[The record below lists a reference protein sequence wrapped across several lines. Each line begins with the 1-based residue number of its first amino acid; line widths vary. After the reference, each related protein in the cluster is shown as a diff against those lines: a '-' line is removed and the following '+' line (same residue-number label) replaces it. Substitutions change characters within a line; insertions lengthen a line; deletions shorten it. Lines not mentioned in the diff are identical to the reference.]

1 MSAPPAGAGPGSAG
15 TTGSPGAEGIH
26 DLVLAP
32 GDVDLPAAARLF
44 TEMLS
49 ADGAV
54 VFLVDSERRQLEVG
68 AAYPVPET
76 EEPALRIPVGYGVTG
91 LVALNGRPV
100 AIVDDSP
107 RNPAH
112 RRLLGLGPED
122 TISRLVVPAHAM
134 GTAVVAVVAVHRRS
148 SEGFTSQDREGI
160 QRCADLLGLRLY
172 AQGLLGAAEE
182 HRSER
187 DQLIAQAISAQ
198 EAERR
203 RIAGD
208 LHDGV
213 TQALASLAFHLSA
226 ADTALSAL
234 ERSTPAVA
242 GPKTQIEAARRLAGL
257 AYDETRAA
265 ISGLH
270 SLMLDDLG
278 LVAALESLTQ
288 NVPQIEV
295 EFRGD
300 TAEEI
305 GEVPDHMAAVLYRIA
320 QEAVNN
326 AVKHAEATRAVLSIR
341 RVGDSLLLSV
351 TDDGVGFDAQ
361 TVREQTGTAEFGEH
375 YGLATI
381 AERCALIGATLRIDS
396 VEERGTAVMVEL
408 PLAGLR

>member
-1 MSAPPAGAGPGSAG
+1 MTATDAV
-15 TTGSPGAEGIH
+15 H
-26 DLVLAP
+26 DLVLTP
-32 GDVDLPAAARLF
+32 GEVDLAEAARLF
-44 TEMLS
+44 AEMVD
-49 ADGAV
+49 ADGVV
-54 VFLVDSERRQLEVG
+54 VFLVDPDQRQLEVG
-68 AAYPVPET
+68 AAYPVPAA
-76 EEPALRIPVGYGVTG
+76 EERELRITIGYGVTG

-100 AIVDDSP
+100 MLVDDFP

-112 RRLLGLGPED
+112 RRLLGLAPDE
-122 TISRLVVPAHAM
+122 TVTRLVVPARAL
-134 GTAVVAVVAVHRRS
+134 GTEVVAVVAAHRRG
-148 SEGFTSQDREGI
+148 SEPFTPEDLSRSR
-160 QRCADLLGLRLY
+160 RCADLLGLRLY
-172 AQGLLGAAEE
+172 AQGLMGAAER
-182 HRSER
+182 HRTER
-187 DQLIAQAISAQ
+187 DQLIAQAVSAQ

-226 ADTALSAL
+226 AEVGLATLQGTA
-234 ERSTPAVA
+234 PAVA
-242 GPKTQIEAARRLAGL
+242 EPREQIAEARRLAGL

-288 NVPQIEV
+288 NVPQLEI

-300 TAEEI
+300 PAEVI

-341 RVGDSLLLSV
+341 RVGDSVVLGV
-351 TDDGVGFDAQ
+351 TDDGVGFDARA
-361 TVREQTGTAEFGEH
+361 VREQAGTAALGEH

-396 VEERGTAVMVEL
+396 AEDRGTAVIVEL
-408 PLAGLR
+408 PLTATGDVGGHAQIAAS

>member
-1 MSAPPAGAGPGSAG
+1 
-15 TTGSPGAEGIH
+15 
-26 DLVLAP
+26 
-32 GDVDLPAAARLF
+32 
-44 TEMLS
+44 
-49 ADGAV
+49 
-54 VFLVDSERRQLEVG
+54 
-68 AAYPVPET
+68 
-76 EEPALRIPVGYGVTG
+76 
-91 LVALNGRPV
+91 
-100 AIVDDSP
+100 VDDSP

-226 ADTALSAL
+226 ADTALS
-234 ERSTPAVA
+234 
-242 GPKTQIEAARRLAGL
+242 RRLAGL

-341 RVGDSLLLSV
+341 RVGDSLVLSV

-396 VEERGTAVMVEL
+396 AEERGTAVMVEL

>member
-1 MSAPPAGAGPGSAG
+1 MREADAV
-15 TTGSPGAEGIH
+15 H

-32 GDVDLPAAARLF
+32 GEVDLETAARLF
-44 TEMLS
+44 TEMVD

-54 VFLVDSERRQLEVG
+54 VFLVDADRRQLEVG
-68 AAYPVPET
+68 AAYPPPET
-76 EEPALRIPVGYGVTG
+76 EEPGLRIPVGYGVTG

-100 AIVDDSP
+100 MLVDDSP

-112 RRLLGLGPED
+112 RRLLGLGPDE
-122 TISRLVVPAHAM
+122 TVSRLVVPARAL
-134 GTAVVAVVAVHRRS
+134 GTEVVAVVAAHRRR
-148 SEGFTSQDREGI
+148 SEEFTAEDRAGA

-182 HRSER
+182 HRTER

-226 ADTALSAL
+226 ADTALSTIEGTAP
-234 ERSTPAVA
+234 SVA
-242 GPKTQIEAARRLAGL
+242 EPKAQIEAARRLAGL

-288 NVPQIEV
+288 NVPQLEI

-300 TAEEI
+300 SAEEV

-326 AVKHAEATRAVLSIR
+326 AVKHADATRAVLSIR
-341 RVGDSLLLSV
+341 RVGDSIVLSV
-351 TDDGVGFDAQ
+351 TDDGVGFDAHR
-361 TVREQTGTAEFGEH
+361 VREQTGTVEFGEH
-375 YGLATI
+375 FGLATI

-396 VEERGTAVMVEL
+396 AEDRGTAVMVEL
-408 PLAGLR
+408 PLTPAG

>member
-1 MSAPPAGAGPGSAG
+1 MH
-15 TTGSPGAEGIH
+15 E
-26 DLVLAP
+26 LVLAP
-32 GDVDLPAAARLF
+32 GQVDLAAAAKLF
-44 TEMLS
+44 TDLLD

-54 VFLVDSERRQLEVG
+54 VFVVDGERRQLEVG
-68 AAYPVPET
+68 AAYPPPDAD
-76 EEPALRIPVGYGVTG
+76 EPGPQIPVGYGVTG
-91 LVALNGRPV
+91 LVALNGR
-100 AIVDDSP
+100 AITLVDDSP

-112 RRLLGLGPED
+112 RRLLGLEPEEK
-122 TISRLVVPAHAM
+122 ISRLCVPARAM
-134 GTAVVAVVAVHRRS
+134 GEGIVAVVAVHRRR
-148 SEGFTSQDREGI
+148 SEAFTPEDLDRSR
-160 QRCADLLGLRLY
+160 RCADLLGLRLF
-172 AQGLLGAAEE
+172 AQGLVGAAEA

-187 DQLIAQAISAQ
+187 DRLIAQAVSAQ

-226 ADTALSAL
+226 AEVGLSAL
-234 ERSTPAVA
+234 ETSTPSVA
-242 GPKTQIEAARRLAGL
+242 EPKTQIDAARRLAGL

-270 SLMLDDLG
+270 SLLLDDLG

-288 NVPQIEV
+288 NVPQLEI

-300 TAEEI
+300 SAEEI

-326 AVKHAEATRAVLSIR
+326 VVKHAQASRGVLSIR
-341 RVGDSLLLSV
+341 RVGDSLVLGV
-351 TDDGVGFDAQ
+351 TDDGTGFDAHEM
-361 TVREQTGTAEFGEH
+361 RERAGTSALGEH

-381 AERCALIGATLRIDS
+381 AERCALVGATLRIDS
-396 VEERGTAVMVEL
+396 AEDRGTAVMVEL
-408 PLAGLR
+408 PLAAAG